1 MSGVVHSYCVFQTAC
16 LFLDALPVYYGPIIA
31 PNCLSEH
38 DELFRVTLCW
48 LIARSWNGWE
58 FLLRINTKHAI
69 LRRNVTQS
77 CWGVPKAGPQH
88 LSHLL
93 PPMLCGFPKDPKL
106 DHILLR
112 TWTTQKKNG
121 AKFPVMQIQQCSHDQ
136 QETTPFRG
144 SQDIL
149 VVFLKLSA
157 CYNPYSCRAHHPGAH
172 THTHRNLRTFPNF
185 YSYILLY
192 ITFTQIT
199 HIRWFCLTCALG
211 AWRAQEAVRGKDG

>member
-1 MSGVVHSYCVFQTAC
+1 MLYRSITGLLLH
-16 LFLDALPVYYGPIIA
+16 PIG
-31 PNCLSEH
+31 LSEH

-149 VVFLKLSA
+149 LSSL
-157 CYNPYSCRAHHPGAH
+157 NSQLVITHTLVGPIIRALTH
-172 THTHRNLRTFPNF
+172 THTEIYALFPTFIRIFF
-185 YSYILLY
+185 Y
-192 ITFTQIT
+192 
-199 HIRWFCLTCALG
+199 IRLH
-211 AWRAQEAVRGKDG
+211 K

>member
-1 MSGVVHSYCVFQTAC
+1 MLYRSITGLLLH
-16 LFLDALPVYYGPIIA
+16 PIG
-31 PNCLSEH
+31 LSEH

-112 TWTTQKKNG
+112 TWTTQKK
-121 AKFPVMQIQQCSHDQ
+121 KTEPSS
-136 QETTPFRG
+136 P
-144 SQDIL
+144 
-149 VVFLKLSA
+149 
-157 CYNPYSCRAHHPGAH
+157 SCRFNNAATTNRKQHHSGEVKTSWLSSLNSQLVITHTLVGPIIRALTH
-172 THTHRNLRTFPNF
+172 THTEIYALFPTFIRIFF
-185 YSYILLY
+185 Y
-192 ITFTQIT
+192 
-199 HIRWFCLTCALG
+199 IRLH
-211 AWRAQEAVRGKDG
+211 K